1 MAKKPLPKLLIIDG
15 NALIHRSFHALPP
28 TLTTKKGEMV
38 NAVYG
43 FTMVLI
49 KALKEI
55 KPEYVILTLDKK
67 GPTFRHQVFKE
78 YKAQRIKA
86 PKELYQ
92 QISKVKAIANAF
104 SIPIYSQKGYEADDL
119 IGSICFQVGDK
130 AEKIILTGDLDVLQ
144 LVNDNTK
151 VYTMHRGLSDHII
164 YDEAMVRQRFGLKP
178 CQLVDFKALRG
189 DPSDNIPGVRG
200 VGEKTAITLLQHF
213 GTLENVY
220 SFLDKKSNKEP
231 KFLTARLRRLLLEHK
246 QEAFLSKK
254 LATIKT
260 NLPLEINLKKARF
273 GKFNQDA
280 IVCLFQELEF
290 KSLLPRL
297 HDLSP
302 LPKVPDS
309 KFIRNQTQFNYHL
322 IEEEK
327 DFQAFLKRL
336 KRATEFVFDT
346 ETATFNPLDK
356 KILGISFSWQE
367 AEAYYLNLSAKSQQP
382 NLFDYQEKNINQT
395 WLNQLKPIFN
405 SARVKKMGHN
415 LKYDLRVLRHLG
427 IEVNGLDFDTML
439 ASYLLNP
446 GSRQHSLDALVF
458 SELTF
463 TKISKEDLLIKDNK
477 KTTFGEVETKKLSL
491 YSCEDADFTYRLVK
505 KLRPQLQKSKQE
517 KLFKEIEMPLIKV
530 LAQMEDNGIKVD
542 SKFLAHLEKRV
553 TAQLNKLERQIW
565 KLADSTFNVRSTQQ
579 LREVLFNQ
587 LKISTKNISKTKTGY
602 STAAEELEKL
612 KGAHPIIP
620 LIQEHRELS
629 KLLNTY
635 IQTLPNLIDKRTG
648 RVHTSFNQAVTATG
662 RLSSSNPNLQNI
674 PIRTDWGRQ
683 IRRAFV
689 AERGYLLLSLDYSQI
704 ELRLAAHLSAD
715 PRLIRAF
722 QEGKDIHTATAAEI
736 NGIKIEKV
744 TPQLR
749 RAAKAINFGI
759 LYGQGP
765 QGLAQAADISLDEA
779 KHFITKYFNIYQG
792 VKEFIERA
800 ITEARQRGYTE
811 TLLGR
816 RRYLP
821 EINSSVIQIRKA
833 AERMAINAPLQ
844 GTAADII
851 KKAMVEIHQFLSQKY
866 SYQEARMLLQVH
878 DELLFEVKKEKA
890 KRLAAQIKP
899 IMENIFKLKVPLV
912 AEVKMGKSWG
922 ELKELK

>member
-336 KRATEFVFDT
+336 KRATEFV
-346 ETATFNPLDK
+346 
-356 KILGISFSWQE
+356 
-367 AEAYYLNLSAKSQQP
+367 
-382 NLFDYQEKNINQT
+382 
-395 WLNQLKPIFN
+395 
-405 SARVKKMGHN
+405 
-415 LKYDLRVLRHLG
+415 
-427 IEVNGLDFDTML
+427 
-439 ASYLLNP
+439 
-446 GSRQHSLDALVF
+446 
-458 SELTF
+458 
-463 TKISKEDLLIKDNK
+463 
-477 KTTFGEVETKKLSL
+477 
-491 YSCEDADFTYRLVK
+491 
-505 KLRPQLQKSKQE
+505 
-517 KLFKEIEMPLIKV
+517 
-530 LAQMEDNGIKVD
+530 
-542 SKFLAHLEKRV
+542 
-553 TAQLNKLERQIW
+553 
-565 KLADSTFNVRSTQQ
+565 
-579 LREVLFNQ
+579 
-587 LKISTKNISKTKTGY
+587 
-602 STAAEELEKL
+602 
-612 KGAHPIIP
+612 
-620 LIQEHRELS
+620 
-629 KLLNTY
+629 
-635 IQTLPNLIDKRTG
+635 
-648 RVHTSFNQAVTATG
+648 
-662 RLSSSNPNLQNI
+662 
-674 PIRTDWGRQ
+674 
-683 IRRAFV
+683 
-689 AERGYLLLSLDYSQI
+689 
-704 ELRLAAHLSAD
+704 
-715 PRLIRAF
+715 
-722 QEGKDIHTATAAEI
+722 
-736 NGIKIEKV
+736 
-744 TPQLR
+744 
-749 RAAKAINFGI
+749 
-759 LYGQGP
+759 
-765 QGLAQAADISLDEA
+765 
-779 KHFITKYFNIYQG
+779 
-792 VKEFIERA
+792 
-800 ITEARQRGYTE
+800 
-811 TLLGR
+811 
-816 RRYLP
+816 
-821 EINSSVIQIRKA
+821 
-833 AERMAINAPLQ
+833 
-844 GTAADII
+844 
-851 KKAMVEIHQFLSQKY
+851 
-866 SYQEARMLLQVH
+866 
-878 DELLFEVKKEKA
+878 
-890 KRLAAQIKP
+890 
-899 IMENIFKLKVPLV
+899 
-912 AEVKMGKSWG
+912 
-922 ELKELK
+922 